1 MRIQSTLGSKQTTQK
16 VVSSQV
22 PKPETAGV
30 EEKKTPWRRI
40 TLNEAVVEIPQ
51 SVLELSSL
59 SIDSPGLATGL
70 QLGISSLAAA
80 RAVQCFHD
88 AESLEEVLEGVSSTA
103 LALAGGVS
111 LLPGAGA
118 WNQGL
123 LVGHGTAELALG
135 IREVTEELK
144 KENPAR
150 LELAAGVL
158 DSVKGAS
165 TFVPLIFP
173 ETSNAV
179 NVFQIGAILT
189 KTAMEPFMERSYKS

>member
-1 MRIQSTLGSKQTTQK
+1 VRIQSTLGSKQTTQK

-22 PKPETAGV
+22 PKPERTGV
-30 EEKKTPWRRI
+30 EEKKPPWRRI

-123 LVGHGTAELALG
+123 LVGHGAAELALG
-135 IREVTEELK
+135 VREVTEELK